1 MLSVLMHPSKRTT
14 TRVRISIY
22 PSSLRRTSVL
32 MVIVEVII
40 FSPNHIGMGTQIFN
54 GRILLLT
61 RLTTIDYS
69 TAIWATHR
77 LGGIVSY
84 VIHVRTCFRQSD
96 IVMGLLLRCAN
107 PGYTANELSYQIH
120 VIRPSLIITHSSCL
134 GTALAAAQASSLPSE
149 RIITFDGSGQM
160 TVDNLIQGG
169 LRSGPNFVERKLQ
182 KGEAKTKVAFLSLS
196 SGTTGKPKVRILSSG
211 CCYYAGRN

>member
-1 MLSVLMHPSKRTT
+1 
-14 TRVRISIY
+14 
-22 PSSLRRTSVL
+22 
-32 MVIVEVII
+32 
-40 FSPNHIGMGTQIFN
+40 
-54 GRILLLT
+54 
-61 RLTTIDYS
+61 
-69 TAIWATHR
+69 
-77 LGGIVSY
+77 
-84 VIHVRTCFRQSD
+84 
-96 IVMGLLLRCAN
+96 
-107 PGYTANELSYQIH
+107 